1 MLIVALLFST
11 HGSLA
16 AASDLTQRTNASRAA
31 VQELQAA
38 LSKELRAAFES
49 GGPAQGIEICS
60 RRAMTISADIS
71 KKHGWDVGRT
81 SLRVRNPANVP
92 DAWEEKVLRDFEKRK
107 AAGEDPARLEYAEI
121 VNQSGKSTFRY
132 MKAIVIPAGAPCLAC
147 HGRELDASVAGK
159 LRERYP
165 NDRATGFREGDL
177 RGAFSVSQPL

>member
-1 MLIVALLFST
+1 
-11 HGSLA
+11 
-16 AASDLTQRTNASRAA
+16 
-31 VQELQAA
+31 
-38 LSKELRAAFES
+38 
-49 GGPAQGIEICS
+49 
-60 RRAMTISADIS
+60 MTISADIS